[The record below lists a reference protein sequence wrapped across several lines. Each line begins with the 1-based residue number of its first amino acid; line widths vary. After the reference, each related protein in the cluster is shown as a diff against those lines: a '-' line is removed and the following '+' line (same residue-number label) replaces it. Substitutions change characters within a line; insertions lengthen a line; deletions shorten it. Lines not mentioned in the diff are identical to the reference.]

1 MKFRLAAAASLYAL
15 GLPPAVLAADEAPA
29 PDALSPVIV
38 TATRIEMKDSDAP
51 YASEVHRREEIE
63 RSGATT
69 LVDYLARYSSLQV
82 LPNYGNRYS
91 PALNMRGYG
100 ITDGYQNVVVTVD
113 GRRLNNVDMV
123 PQLLGSVSLA
133 DVDRIEITKGSG
145 SVLYGDGA
153 TAGTIQIHT
162 RPRDGATVD
171 LFGGSNGSRGASLSA
186 GLVRERFSLSASAER
201 NRDDGAGDKDATGH
215 RDAARADIWRVGI
228 DGKPVD
234 ELKLRLDAG
243 ESRIDTRYPNSLTL
257 AQFKDDP
264 AQIVG
269 DYTHQK
275 FNTHYWSV
283 GGDYDFSSRWRLS
296 ADHHDESRYSKWVN
310 WGSESESRY
319 LSDDISL
326 QFRGDK
332 LAVTA
337 GAQLFDAVR
346 KGSDN
351 DTDKRNRALFLQA
364 QYSFDRL
371 TLSAGVRGE
380 QVRYRYRP
388 DVGEHLEANE
398 RFLAWDVGFNY
409 RVDEALSVF
418 GNYNDAHQAPDI
430 DRFFNWPFGGLAT
443 FNGFIDPAHARTLTL
458 GLNHSTA
465 TNRLKLAVFHARL
478 RNEIFYDQSLGMFGT
493 NTNIDRSRKFG
504 IEVQDSW
511 QIVRAVAANV
521 NYSWTRALIDRD
533 DSGGGAFNGKE
544 LPGVPR
550 HSLVAGLAVDVV
562 DGGRLYLSHTWRS
575 RAWAAGD
582 FDNNNSQRQ
591 RAYQSTD
598 LSYRQQITKQVELYG
613 AVSNLFEHENGM
625 WVGDDQIYPVDYSR
639 TWKLGAR
646 VSF

>member
-15 GLPPAVLAADEAPA
+15 GLPPAVLAADEALA
-29 PDALSPVIV
+29 PVIV

-51 YASEVHRREEIE
+51 YASEVHRREDIE
-63 RSGATT
+63 RAGATT

-145 SVLYGDGA
+145 SVLFGDGA

-171 LFGGSNGSRGASLSA
+171 LFGGSHGSRGASLSA

-215 RDAARADIWRVGI
+215 RDASRADIWRVGI

-269 DYTHQK
+269 NYTHQK

-296 ADHHDESRYSKWVN
+296 ADHHDESRYSEWVN
-310 WGSESESRY
+310 SGSESDSRY
-319 LSDDISL
+319 LSDEISL

-371 TLSAGVRGE
+371 TLSAGARGE

-388 DVGEHLEANE
+388 DAGEHLEANE
-398 RFLAWDVGFNY
+398 RFSSWDVGFNY
-409 RVDEALSVF
+409 RLNEALSVF
-418 GNYNDAHQAPDI
+418 GNYNDAHQTPDI
-430 DRFFNWPFGGLAT
+430 DRFFNWPFGGGPT
-443 FNGFIDPAHARTLTL
+443 VFNGFIDPAHARTLTL

-478 RNEIFYDQSLGMFGT
+478 HNEIFLDPYTFNNTSL
-493 NTNIDRSRKFG
+493 DRSRKFG

-511 QIVRAVAANV
+511 QIARAVAANL

-533 DSGGGAFNGKE
+533 DASGGAFNGKE

-562 DGGRLYLSHTWRS
+562 EGGRLYVSHTWRS

-598 LSYRQQITKQVELYG
+598 LSYRQQITRQVELYG

-625 WVGDDQIYPVDYSR
+625 WVDDDQIYPVDYSR

-646 VSF
+646 ISF